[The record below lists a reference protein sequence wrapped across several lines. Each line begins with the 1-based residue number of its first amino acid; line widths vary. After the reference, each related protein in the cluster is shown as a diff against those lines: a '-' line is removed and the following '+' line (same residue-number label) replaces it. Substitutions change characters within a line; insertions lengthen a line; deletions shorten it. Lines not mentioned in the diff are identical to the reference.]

1 MRDQTA
7 PAPTGASRQ
16 ALDGLEFFQRVMSG
30 EIASAPM
37 ADLLGLR
44 ITEVDRGRIVIAGT
58 VTERFYNGLGIA
70 HGGFAATM
78 LDTALGCAINTMQP
92 AGRVFTTL
100 ELKINYTRPLTV
112 ASGELRC
119 EATVLHA
126 GSRTATAEARLVDAH
141 GRLCAHATTTCI
153 VA

>member
-1 MRDQTA
+1 MSDQTP
-7 PAPTGASRQ
+7 PAPTDTSRQ

-37 ADLLGLR
+37 ADLFGLR
-44 ITEVDRGRIVIAGT
+44 IAEVGRGRIVIAGT
-58 VTERFYNGLGIA
+58 ATEQFDNGLGIA

-100 ELKINYTRPLTV
+100 ELKINYTRPLTR

-141 GRLCAHATTTCI
+141 GRLCAHATTPCN

>member
-1 MRDQTA
+1 MSDQTSRA
-7 PAPTGASRQ
+7 ASGDWRR
-16 ALDGLEFFQRVMSG
+16 ALDGLEFFERVMSG
-30 EIASAPM
+30 EFASAPM
-37 ADLLGLR
+37 ATLLGLR
-44 ITEVDRGRIVIAGT
+44 ITEVARGRIVIAGT
-58 VTERFYNGLGIA
+58 ATEQFYNGLGIA

-100 ELKINYTRPLTV
+100 ELKVNYTRPLTRE
-112 ASGELRC
+112 SGELRC

-126 GSRTATAEARLVDAH
+126 GSRTATAEGRILDAH

>member
-1 MRDQTA
+1 MSDQRP
-7 PAPTGASRQ
+7 PAPIGTSRQ

-30 EIASAPM
+30 EIAAAPM
-37 ADLLGLR
+37 TDLLGLR
-44 ITEVDRGRIVIAGT
+44 ITEVARGRIVIAGT
-58 VTERFYNGLGIA
+58 ATEQFYNGLGIA
-70 HGGFAATM
+70 HGGFTATM

-100 ELKINYTRPLTV
+100 ELKINYTRPLTRE
-112 ASGELRC
+112 SGELRC

>member
-1 MRDQTA
+1 MSDQT
-7 PAPTGASRQ
+7 PTAPTDTSRQ
-16 ALDGLEFFQRVMSG
+16 AR
-30 EIASAPM
+30 
-37 ADLLGLR
+37 
-44 ITEVDRGRIVIAGT
+44 
-58 VTERFYNGLGIA
+58 
-70 HGGFAATM
+70 
-78 LDTALGCAINTMQP
+78 GCAINTMQP

-100 ELKINYTRPLTV
+100 ELTINDTRPLSR
-112 ASGELRC
+112 ASSDLRC

>member
-1 MRDQTA
+1 MSDQTP
-7 PAPTGASRQ
+7 PAPTETSRQ
-16 ALDGLEFFQRVMSG
+16 
-30 EIASAPM
+30 
-37 ADLLGLR
+37 
-44 ITEVDRGRIVIAGT
+44 
-58 VTERFYNGLGIA
+58 
-70 HGGFAATM
+70 
-78 LDTALGCAINTMQP
+78 ALGCAINTLQP

-100 ELKINYTRPLTV
+100 ELTINYTRPLTR

>member
-1 MRDQTA
+1 MSDQTP
-7 PAPTGASRQ
+7 PAPTDTSRQ
-16 ALDGLEFFQRVMSG
+16 
-30 EIASAPM
+30 
-37 ADLLGLR
+37 
-44 ITEVDRGRIVIAGT
+44 
-58 VTERFYNGLGIA
+58 
-70 HGGFAATM
+70 
-78 LDTALGCAINTMQP
+78 ALGCAINTLQP

-100 ELKINYTRPLTV
+100 ELTINYTRPLTR

-126 GSRTATAEARLVDAH
+126 GSRTATAEARLVDAP